1 MLGRLS
7 RVVKSLVTLSQE
19 IRFAQTEIRRFTKLA
34 VVSRFK
40 KDTIKLKKKG
50 GKSTSKVDPRVTFTT
65 TSGQFSKREKVVVQ
79 VSHSTSMHCI

>member
-1 MLGRLS
+1 M
-7 RVVKSLVTLSQE
+7 
-19 IRFAQTEIRRFTKLA
+19 A

-65 TSGQFSKREKVVVQ
+65 TKGQFAKKEKVVMQ
-79 VSHSTSMHCI
+79 VLR